1 MGVSIE
7 KIIKASLFKGLTEG
21 QMTKVISLG
30 REVAWGEGETIITE
44 GELGETIYIIYSG
57 AVKVSKRL
65 TLQQFSDEIGQSEK
79 TLIHMDATEPIVVG
93 EVAMLTKSE
102 RTATITATKACA
114 ALEIYGPDLGRLCES
129 DTDLGFKVMRNLAQ
143 ILSERLGKVNRDVV
157 RLATALSVALS

>member
-7 KIIKASLFKGLTEG
+7 KIKRASLLNGLTDDE
-21 QMTKVISLG
+21 MKKVLSLAH
-30 REVAWGEGETIITE
+30 EITWGEGETLITE
-44 GELGETIYIIYSG
+44 GETGETIYIIYSG
-57 AVKVSKRL
+57 AVRVSKRL

-93 EVAMLTKSE
+93 EVAMLTKAE
-102 RTATITATKACA
+102 RSATITATKDCA

-143 ILSERLGKVNRDVV
+143 ILSDRLRKVNRDVV